1 MTAGTERKQ
10 CLKPGRSFHFDH
22 EKSRGID
29 FYKQKEIH
37 QINCAQGIKNYRF
50 YYEFIRDIILDPCY
64 HYHNSLCVFMIKTY
78 LQKKK
83 KTYLHFI
90 KRREEIERDPNKR
103 RI

>member
-78 LQKKK
+78 L
-83 KTYLHFI
+83 HFI
-90 KRREEIERDPNKR
+90 KRREGIERDPNKR